1 MDATLSYTL
10 AEGMARGDHPYQ
22 MAKAISGRI
31 DAIGLNR
38 AKTLART
45 EVIRAHHNANINELE
60 AAGIEG
66 VKVKAEWS
74 TAGFNVCPICDSNEG
89 REFTLGNIRGLI
101 PAHPN
106 CRCCAIPVVPR
117 PKGRRRR
124 RRGRAAYK
132 YGRKPQT
139 VKGVAG
145 RLPLCP
151 VTNITANA
159 TISCISRKDITKVNR
174 AKKAY
179 VPATKEM
186 QRLGEANEGVLAK
199 IIKGKQFPDN
209 EPFDVVIMKAGKR
222 AHMIEVKTL
231 IKSKV
236 DKITMRKGSRLR
248 KVAMAEKHP
257 TGKVHTIVFDNR
269 SKVSKIYHADG
280 VGSFRLSGMEKVD
293 KKRLQEI
300 FGVTKG
306 KTKPLP
312 IGKVKP
318 LPIGKVKKV
327 KSPWKPIETQKEFN
341 AQMKPLFG
349 KKFHVTGRSALG
361 GDIKPFLDKHANAM
375 GEDFAT
381 LFKRK
386 PKLKAFAKKHPLNTL
401 RVENTEM
408 LKVLSTKGKTKGQTL
423 YAHAYY
429 DNKEITS
436 SLKGY
441 SNKTQ
446 LKIGERVYNVTG
458 NEFAG
463 MMRHEYGHHVYHSLP
478 AKELDKFIEAYI
490 NGMNLDMKSTAFG
503 YGKLSVSKYANT
515 NVGEL
520 FSESFA
526 AYTSPSYGGKKRI
539 PVELE
544 KLFKKWFN

>member
-1 MDATLSYTL
+1 
-10 AEGMARGDHPYQ
+10 
-22 MAKAISGRI
+22 
-31 DAIGLNR
+31 
-38 AKTLART
+38 
-45 EVIRAHHNANINELE
+45 
-60 AAGIEG
+60 
-66 VKVKAEWS
+66 
-74 TAGFNVCPICDSNEG
+74 
-89 REFTLGNIRGLI
+89 
-101 PAHPN
+101 
-106 CRCCAIPVVPR
+106 
-117 PKGRRRR
+117 
-124 RRGRAAYK
+124 
-132 YGRKPQT
+132 
-139 VKGVAG
+139 
-145 RLPLCP
+145 
-151 VTNITANA
+151 
-159 TISCISRKDITKVNR
+159 
-174 AKKAY
+174 
-179 VPATKEM
+179 
-186 QRLGEANEGVLAK
+186 
-199 IIKGKQFPDN
+199 
-209 EPFDVVIMKAGKR
+209 
-222 AHMIEVKTL
+222 
-231 IKSKV
+231 
-236 DKITMRKGSRLR
+236 
-248 KVAMAEKHP
+248 
-257 TGKVHTIVFDNR
+257 
-269 SKVSKIYHADG
+269 
-280 VGSFRLSGMEKVD
+280 MEKVD